1 MTINGYEFDRF
12 LRHDESRRGYTPWP
26 RSIPSSSGDLLLATI
41 TEIASG
47 EHATKPAH

>member
-12 LRHDESRRGYTPWP
+12 LRHDESRRGY
-26 RSIPSSSGDLLLATI
+26 A
-41 TEIASG
+41 G